1 MDTGAQLSSPTT
13 EIREPLGEGLT
24 RIWEVDEV
32 IVDTKTEYQHLV
44 IAKTAQGVSLFCDND
59 RQSTDFSQLTY
70 HEALMVPALL
80 LADKVDRVLVIGSS
94 EGVVCQMA
102 VTAGATVVDHIDI
115 DSQAVKLCA
124 EHLPY
129 GYSPSELAAAENG
142 DGPIRVKY
150 IDGWEYIRTS
160 AEGPD
165 AVKYDIVLVDL
176 PDEREEEAQH
186 NRLYGEEFL
195 RMCKALLTPG
205 GVVVTQAGCQTMWRN
220 KTLIR
225 SFQRFN
231 DVFDTIVYYG
241 SDEHEW
247 AYLFGRADV
256 VEDPTTLMAER
267 LQTSGYQPETI
278 DDLALLSGS
287 IPPFTVRNSP
297 A

>member
-1 MDTGAQLSSPTT
+1 MDSS
-13 EIREPLGEGLT
+13 IREPLGDGLT
-24 RIWEVDEV
+24 RLWNVEDVVVDV
-32 IVDTKTEYQHLV
+32 QTEFQHLV
-44 IAKTAQGVSLFCDND
+44 IADTAQGRSLFCDND

-80 LADKVDRVLVIGSS
+80 LADRVDRVLVIGSS

-102 VTAGATVVDHIDI
+102 VAAGATVVDHIDI

-129 GYSPSELAAAENG
+129 GYTTSELAAAEAG
-142 DGPIRVKY
+142 DGPVRVKY
-150 IDGWEYIRTS
+150 VDGWEYIRTTS
-160 AEGPD
+160 E
-165 AVKYDIVLVDL
+165 KYDIVLVDL

-231 DVFDTIVYYG
+231 DVFDTTVYYG

-256 VEDPTTLMAER
+256 VEDPTALMTER
-267 LQTSGYQPETI
+267 LATSGYQPETI

-287 IPPFTVRNSP
+287 IPPYLVRQSL

>member
-1 MDTGAQLSSPTT
+1 MTT
-13 EIREPLGEGLT
+13 IDNAIREPLGDGLH
-24 RIWEVDEV
+24 RLWDVENVV
-32 IVDTKTEYQHLV
+32 VDTKTEFQHLV
-44 IAKTAQGVSLFCDND
+44 IADTAQGRSLFCDDD
-59 RQSTDFSQLTY
+59 RQSTEFSQLTY

-80 LADKVDRVLVIGSS
+80 LADQVDRVLVIGSS

-102 VTAGATVVDHIDI
+102 VQAGATVVDHIDI

-129 GYSPSELAAAENG
+129 GYTQAELAEAEAG
-142 DGPIRVKY
+142 SGPVRVKY
-150 IDGWEYIRTS
+150 VDGWEYIRTTS
-160 AEGPD
+160 E
-165 AVKYDIVLVDL
+165 KYDIVLVDL

-231 DVFDTIVYYG
+231 DVFDTTVYYG

-256 VEDPTTLMAER
+256 VEDPTALMTER
-267 LQTSGYQPETI
+267 LATSGYQPETI

-287 IPPFTVRNSP
+287 IPPFTVRQSL

>member
-1 MDTGAQLSSPTT
+1 MTTIDSS
-13 EIREPLGEGLT
+13 IREPLGDGLT
-24 RIWEVDEV
+24 RLWDIENVV
-32 IVDTKTEYQHLV
+32 VDTKTEFQHLV
-44 IAKTAQGVSLFCDND
+44 IADTAQGRSLFCDDD
-59 RQSTDFSQLTY
+59 RQSTEFSQLTY

-80 LADKVDRVLVIGSS
+80 LADTVDRVLVIGSS

-102 VTAGATVVDHIDI
+102 VAAGATVVDHIDI

-129 GYSPSELAAAENG
+129 GYTTSELAEAEAGNG
-142 DGPIRVKY
+142 PVRVKY
-150 IDGWEYIRTS
+150 IDGWEYIRTTS
-160 AEGPD
+160 E
-165 AVKYDIVLVDL
+165 KYDIVLVDL

-247 AYLFGRADV
+247 AYLFGRAD
-256 VEDPTTLMAER
+256 EMSDPTALMTAR
-267 LQTSGYQPETI
+267 LPACGYRPESI
-278 DDLALLSGS
+278 DEMALRGNT
-287 IPPFTVRNSP
+287 IPPYTVRQSRDRAAAVRRTP
-297 A
+297 